1 MKFMNRIVGKTLI
14 AMGTLVFALS
24 AIAEALPAKDSAK
37 EDSDVAKRLQASAN
51 VLQEIMGAPD
61 KGIPEEILKD
71 AKCIVV
77 VPSMVKFAIGIGG
90 HYGKGVAT
98 CRTTNGWSAP
108 APILLTGGSWGL
120 QFGGQAVDLVM
131 LVMNQKGMD
140 HLLASKFKIG
150 VDASAA
156 AGPIGRHAEAGTDW
170 KMKAEVLTYS
180 RARGIFAGI
189 DLSGSVI
196 KQDKDETRVLY
207 GKMIPFE
214 ILLNGKV
221 PPPKAAETFLAT
233 IQKYAPPGARQARL
247 AHPRT

>member
-1 MKFMNRIVGKTLI
+1 MKYIHRIFGNSFVAMSTL
-14 AMGTLVFALS
+14 LFALS
-24 AIAEALPAKDSAK
+24 TIAWALPAEDSAK
-37 EDSDVAKRLQASAN
+37 DDSEIAKRLKASAN
-51 VLQEIMGAPD
+51 VLQEIMSAPD
-61 KGIPEEILKD
+61 KGIPEEILND

-77 VPSMVKFAIGIGG
+77 VPSMVKFALGIGG

-98 CRTTNGWSAP
+98 CRTANGWSAP

-140 HLLASKFKIG
+140 HLLSSKFKIG

-156 AGPIGRHAEAGTDW
+156 LGPVGRNAEAGTDW

-180 RARGIFAGI
+180 RARGLFAGI

-196 KQDKDETRVLY
+196 KQDKDETRVLF
-207 GKMIPFE
+207 GKMVPFE
-214 ILLNGKV
+214 TILNGKV
-221 PPPKAAETFLAT
+221 PPPKAAEPFLAT
-233 IQKYAPPGARQARL
+233 VTKYAPPGARQARL
-247 AHPRT
+247 ARPHP

>member
-1 MKFMNRIVGKTLI
+1 MKYIHRIFGNSFVAVSTL
-14 AMGTLVFALS
+14 LFALS
-24 AIAEALPAKDSAK
+24 TIAWALPAEDSAK
-37 EDSDVAKRLQASAN
+37 DDSEIAKRLKASAN
-51 VLQEIMGAPD
+51 VLQEIMSAPD
-61 KGIPEEILKD
+61 KGIPEEILND

-77 VPSMVKFAIGIGG
+77 VPSMVKFALGIGG

-98 CRTTNGWSAP
+98 CRTANGWSAP

-140 HLLASKFKIG
+140 HLLSSKFKIG

-156 AGPIGRHAEAGTDW
+156 AGPVGRNAEAGTDW

-180 RARGIFAGI
+180 RARGLFAGI

-196 KQDKDETRVLY
+196 KQDKDETRVLL
-207 GKMIPFE
+207 GKMVPFE
-214 ILLNGKV
+214 TILNGKV
-221 PPPKAAETFLAT
+221 PPPKAAEPFLAT
-233 IQKYAPPGARQARL
+233 VTKYAPPGARQARL
-247 AHPRT
+247 ARPHP

>member
-1 MKFMNRIVGKTLI
+1 MRFMNRIVGKTLI
-14 AMGTLVFALS
+14 AMGTLVFAFS
-24 AIAEALPAKDSAK
+24 TIAEALPAKDSAK
-37 EDSDVAKRLQASAN
+37 EDSDVEKRLQASAN

-98 CRTTNGWSAP
+98 CRTVNGWSAP